1 MTGELESRSDA
12 FFERVEA
19 RVGLA
24 IRDAGEEAAGRPGAP
39 SDTRGEMTGSLRG
52 RIGSSARY
60 AKAQERGA
68 YIVPRT
74 KKALRYASGR
84 FSRRSRLPAKRYLA
98 QTARRWGE
106 ILEAR
111 LRGA

>member
-1 MTGELESRSDA
+1 MADN
-12 FFERVEA
+12 VEGHAGDFLDRLGA
-19 RVGLA
+19 RVALA

-39 SDTRGEMTGSLRG
+39 SDTRGEITGALRG
-52 RIGSSARY
+52 RIGSNARY

-98 QTARRWGE
+98 NTARRWGE

>member
-1 MTGELESRSDA
+1 MADNVESRVDQ
-12 FFERVEA
+12 FLERVERQVA
-19 RVGLA
+19 LA
-24 IRDAGEEAAGRPGAP
+24 IEDAGHEAASRPGAP

-98 QTARRWGE
+98 NTARRWAE

>member
-1 MTGELESRSDA
+1 MTDKLVSHADQ
-12 FFERVEA
+12 FLDRVHNRFA
-19 RVGLA
+19 LA
-24 IRDAGEEAAGRPGAP
+24 VADAGAEASARPGAP
-39 SDTRGEMTGSLRG
+39 SDTRGEVTGDLVG

-74 KKALRYASGR
+74 KRALKYASGR
-84 FSRRSRLPAKRYLA
+84 FSRRSRLPAKRYLET
-98 QTARRWGE
+98 TARRWGQ
-106 ILEAR
+106 ILESR